1 MAKKQVKTH
10 YNDKELDQFK
20 ALINSKLEV
29 AKQELTYLQ
38 EQIKEGS
45 GDTTESKFIGVEG
58 GAGTSEKEYLNK
70 MAARQMQYIQHLE
83 NALIRIRN
91 KTYGLCRVTGK
102 LISKERLKAVP
113 HTTLSIDAKNAQN
126 KVK

>member
-1 MAKKQVKTH
+1 MATKQVKTH
-10 YNDKELDQFK
+10 YNDKELDEFK
-20 ALINSKLEV
+20 TLIGSKLDV
-29 AKQELTYLQ
+29 AKQELNYLQ
-38 EQIKEGS
+38 TQIKESS
-45 GDTTESKFIGVEG
+45 GDSSDNNIGLES

-70 MAARQMQYIQHLE
+70 MAARQTQYIQHLE

-113 HTTLSIDAKNAQN
+113 HTTLSIDAKNEQN

>member
-1 MAKKQVKTH
+1 MARKQVKTH
-10 YNDKELDQFK
+10 YNDKELDEFK
-20 ALINSKLEV
+20 DLIDSKLEV

-38 EQIKEGS
+38 DQIKESS
-45 GDTTESKFIGVEG
+45 GDSSDNNIGLES
-58 GAGTSEKEYLNK
+58 GAGTLEKEYLNK
-70 MAARQMQYIQHLE
+70 MAARQTQYIQHLE

-113 HTTLSIDAKNAQN
+113 HTTLSIDAKKEQN
-126 KVK
+126 KPR